1 MPYIRPEERSRWDE
15 TLEDLIDNLDVTG
28 WDEGDLN
35 YIISKL
41 LNRAW
46 AWNFRSRYS
55 MVNKVVGA
63 MECAKLEFYRRIASP
78 YEDKKIEE
86 NGDVYE

>member
-46 AWNFRSRYS
+46 NFRSRYS
-55 MVNKVVGA
+55 MVNRVVGA

-78 YEDKKIEE
+78 YEDEKIDE